1 MGFPDI
7 NGVGLPICG
16 PLVIGTQA
24 LGSIKI
30 ATKKARYPFAG
41 CFIIRKQCTTEN
53 SSVDSCAADS
63 TVHRSGN
70 LRPFAMCLSNP
81 LTQSTLEHVSTL
93 RVGAHCTRARPS
105 TTPSDS
111 PTRHTIR
118 FPFFM
123 KSRAKRSLS
132 LNQCGNLSD
141 CAPVEY
147 RVIISS
153 SIAFS
158 RTHRPA

>member
-1 MGFPDI
+1 MRAACDWHASSRQHKKSPLKRLDTRSQGVSSFVNSVLRKIPVSTRVQRIRRCSSFGESPTVRDVSVESADTVDAGTRFNI
-7 NGVGLPICG
+7 TRRRSLHACTPLHDAVGL
-16 PLVIGTQA
+16 
-24 LGSIKI
+24 
-30 ATKKARYPFAG
+30 
-41 CFIIRKQCTTEN
+41 
-53 SSVDSCAADS
+53 
-63 TVHRSGN
+63 
-70 LRPFAMCLSNP
+70 SN
-81 LTQSTLEHVSTL
+81 E
-93 RVGAHCTRARPS
+93 AHNP
-105 TTPSDS
+105 
-111 PTRHTIR
+111 

-123 KSRAKRSLS
+123 KSRAKRSLL

>member
-1 MGFPDI
+1 MRAACDWHASSRQHKKSPLKRLDTRSQ
-7 NGVGLPICG
+7 GVSSFVNSVLR
-16 PLVIGTQA
+16 
-24 LGSIKI
+24 KI
-30 ATKKARYPFAG
+30 PVSTR
-41 CFIIRKQCTTEN
+41 
-53 SSVDSCAADS
+53 AADS